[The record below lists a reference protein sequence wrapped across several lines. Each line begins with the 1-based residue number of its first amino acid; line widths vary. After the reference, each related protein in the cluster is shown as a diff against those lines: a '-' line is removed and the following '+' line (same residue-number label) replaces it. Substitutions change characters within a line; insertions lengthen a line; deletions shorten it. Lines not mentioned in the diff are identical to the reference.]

1 MKGVDNKGVIDR
13 VGERVGKR
21 VKVIHRWNS
30 GGLAGYRSRLQVNLD
45 ITVII
50 IQTYRGLV

>member
-13 VGERVGKR
+13 VGERVGER

-30 GGLAGYRSRLQVNLD
+30 GGLAGYRSRLQPLPLAY
-45 ITVII
+45 TKL
-50 IQTYRGLV
+50 TG